1 MWILIPEGLLGHPGL
16 SETMSDDALQI
27 FIQRCREHDGD
38 LQSEKGEELRAST
51 QTFLRAAEPEPELLT
66 RAAALLEGLPPR
78 GAAWLA
84 LTFGTAVEMGMNP
97 ADTAPALLACLRS
110 WMETL
115 PSISSPDEEDA
126 DEDPPEPTARQGQLI
141 EVFPLLCQ
149 SIVAH
154 LARLPAERE
163 RLARNA
169 ELMDRLERLQAYS
182 HGATWIR
189 EALLRTSGT
198 LIVLHP
204 PTAQGYE
211 LAYENVAN
219 CFHLF
224 SLVQVAI
231 GAKLP
236 GGRPN
241 DDAISA
247 ACRGKGMRAVHDQAF
262 WHYGD
267 PYCSTPSL
275 QGSVW
280 GEATVRS
287 LPAIE
292 GVRVLLLWPP
302 LLATRSWD
310 SGFFGPHLEAL
321 PADISVRRALTRDE
335 CSIWMKRLG
344 IDRSTKA

>member
-1 MWILIPEGLLGHPGL
+1 
-16 SETMSDDALQI
+16 MSDEALQN

-38 LQSEKGEELRAST
+38 LESKAGDDLRAST
-51 QTFLRAAEPEPELLT
+51 QAFLRATHREPELLT
-66 RAAALLEGLPPR
+66 RAAALLEGLPPA

-84 LTFGTAVEMGMNP
+84 LTFGTGVETGTDP
-97 ADTAPALLACLRS
+97 AHTIPPLLACLER
-110 WMETL
+110 WMDAL
-115 PSISSPDEEDA
+115 PSFSSGDA
-126 DEDPPEPTARQGQLI
+126 DANEEVLTPSAQQARLI
-141 EVFPLLCQ
+141 EAFPLLCQ

-163 RLARNA
+163 RLARDA
-169 ELMDRLERLQAYS
+169 GLMDRLEQLSTYS
-182 HGATWIR
+182 HGATWVR

-204 PTAQGYE
+204 PTEQGYE
-211 LAYENVAN
+211 LGYENVAN

-236 GGRPN
+236 GGRAPDN
-241 DDAISA
+241 AVTA
-247 ACRGKGMRAVHDQAF
+247 ACRGKGMQTVNDQAF

-267 PYCSTPSL
+267 PYCATPSL

-287 LPAIE
+287 LPVVE

-321 PADISVRRALTRDE
+321 PSDISLRRRLTAEE
-335 CSIWMKRLG
+335 CASWMKRLG
-344 IDRSTKA
+344 LERSAKT